1 MSPSTN
7 LVSESLPT
15 EVDVL
20 IVGAGL
26 AGLACARLLT
36 LSGINTHIIEA
47 SSSVG
52 GRVKTDEMNGFL
64 LDRGF
69 QVLLTSYS
77 ELKNQVDLEQ
87 LDLRAFKSGSLI
99 RSQDQFHLLSD
110 PIKHPSDLMSTVQ
123 ARVGSLSDKTKT
135 AILKYRLLSLRP
147 DKCFDGPER
156 TTLSEL
162 ERLGFSQRFI
172 DTFFRPFLGGVYLEK
187 SLNTSSSLFNY
198 YLRCFSSGE
207 TTLPS
212 GGMQRLPE
220 LLAQDLEGRVTF
232 NTIATHIDKGK
243 VTVQNGQVVKAR
255 EVVLAVDEPAAAK
268 LTKSPVN
275 PFKSSVTAYFSTD
288 YPPSR
293 DPILILNGEN
303 DGPVN
308 HVAIL
313 SNVCPSYAPEGMHL
327 ISVSGV
333 DMNANEIKEFPREA
347 LKQLRQWFGPTVE
360 NWSYLHTYFIPFA
373 LPKHPPQTLPDL
385 KALNLR
391 YDNFVRIG
399 DSTTFGSI
407 QGALLSGRKGA
418 ELILE
423 QLD

>member
-69 QVLLTSYS
+69 QVLLTSYN

-156 TTLSEL
+156 TTQSEL

-255 EVVLAVDEPAAAK
+255 EVVLAV
-268 LTKSPVN
+268 
-275 PFKSSVTAYFSTD
+275 
-288 YPPSR
+288 
-293 DPILILNGEN
+293 
-303 DGPVN
+303 
-308 HVAIL
+308 
-313 SNVCPSYAPEGMHL
+313 
-327 ISVSGV
+327 
-333 DMNANEIKEFPREA
+333 
-347 LKQLRQWFGPTVE
+347 
-360 NWSYLHTYFIPFA
+360 
-373 LPKHPPQTLPDL
+373 
-385 KALNLR
+385 
-391 YDNFVRIG
+391 
-399 DSTTFGSI
+399 
-407 QGALLSGRKGA
+407 
-418 ELILE
+418 
-423 QLD
+423 